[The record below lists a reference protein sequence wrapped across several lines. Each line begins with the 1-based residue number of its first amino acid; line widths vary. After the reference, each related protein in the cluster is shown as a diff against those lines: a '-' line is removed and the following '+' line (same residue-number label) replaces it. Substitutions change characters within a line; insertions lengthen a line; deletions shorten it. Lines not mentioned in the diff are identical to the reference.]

1 MNQSIKFLQAI
12 DAFHSKDI
20 PKEVLERAKQ
30 SLLDY
35 LAVCSAGAAFQKEKI
50 DNYMEFAMPETGEFN
65 TIGTGKRLSLKEAV
79 FLNGLMRMPWTSMME
94 PIPVSFILVLR
105 FFHYCSLWQNG
116 MT

>member
-35 LAVCSAGAAFQKEKI
+35 LRYV
-50 DNYMEFAMPETGEFN
+50 P
-65 TIGTGKRLSLKEAV
+65 
-79 FLNGLMRMPWTSMME
+79 
-94 PIPVSFILVLR
+94 LVLLSR
-105 FFHYCSLWQNG
+105 KKK
-116 MT
+116 

>member
-50 DNYMEFAMPETGEFN
+50 DN
-65 TIGTGKRLSLKEAV
+65 
-79 FLNGLMRMPWTSMME
+79 
-94 PIPVSFILVLR
+94 
-105 FFHYCSLWQNG
+105 
-116 MT
+116 